1 MFDQQDIERAA
12 FEEVLRQM
20 SARVVVA
27 EAPSGEIIFT
37 NTEAQ
42 QISEQYFGHSVPQEV
57 GGLAELYDNS
67 ELGMFHPDGR
77 AFQPEEWPLTRSIRE
92 GEEVRGEE
100 LIYGFADGS
109 KLFSRHDSSP
119 IYDEG
124 GRIVAGVVVGY
135 DITEQ
140 KRAEEQRAYPA
151 YLLEN
156 IHDAGTAADERYV
169 ITAWN
174 KGAEQMFG
182 WRADE
187 ALGRRVYELIPTD
200 YSDEQLAEALRELSE
215 TGRRRSEGIRYRKD
229 GTPVYAEVLT
239 IALRGERGQ
248 ITGYLGIHRD
258 ITERKRAEEA
268 LQEAHRRIENIL
280 ESITDE
286 FLALDR
292 EWRFTYVNERGLV
305 SAQGVK
311 GEELTREDLL
321 GKNIW
326 ELLPGLV
333 GTPIYQE
340 LHRALREQE
349 TVHFEAHSPLTDRW
363 LELHVYPSEEGL
375 SVYVQNITERK
386 RAQEE
391 IEMRTHQQAAV
402 AELGITA
409 LAGDDLDSL
418 MDEAVACVAR
428 TLGVEYSKIVEL
440 LPGGEELLLRAGVG
454 LEEGLVGRAK
464 EGAGLDSQAGYTLLS
479 EEAVIAED
487 LDAEMRFSPPPLV
500 HERGAVSV
508 VSVVIQGRDGPF
520 GVLGALTTGH
530 RPFSKDDTNFLQA
543 VANVVAT
550 VIERAAEQERLEE
563 VRVAERGR
571 MARDLHDEALQDLSG
586 ALVDAQRLKAIST
599 DLQAAR
605 LSERLLATLDRV
617 GPHLRGAIYDLSLE
631 GERDRPFDVLL
642 ETMVELQRTIA
653 PHLHIALDVHD
664 GILEGALGE
673 TGREILRIVGEALT
687 NARRH
692 SEAENV
698 WVRVGI
704 SKGILFAEVEDDGRG
719 FDLTQEESTPPATT
733 GGVGVGIR
741 AMCERASQL
750 GGELKTQSEPGQGTK
765 VRFELVLQ
773 RELEE
778 AEQEEE
784 VHILL
789 VDDHASIREALASTL
804 EEEEGFEVVGQAGS
818 MAEAQRIL
826 AQESADVAVIDLGLP
841 DGYGGDLIKEM
852 HEKNPRAQAL
862 VLSATLDR
870 AQIARA
876 VERGAAGVLNKTA
889 HLDEVV
895 GAVRRLR
902 AGETLMPLEEVVEL
916 LRFASARR
924 DEEYEARQAIESL
937 TPRA

>member
-100 LIYGFADGS
+100 LIYRFADGS

-124 GRIVAGVVVGY
+124 GRIVAGVAVGY

-140 KRAEEQRAYPA
+140 KRAEEERAYHA

-156 IHDAGTAADERYV
+156 IHDAVTAADERYV

-321 GKNIW
+321 GENIW

-349 TVHFEAHSPLTDRW
+349 TVHFEAYSPLTDRW

-391 IEMRTHQQAAV
+391 IETRTHQQAAV
-402 AELGITA
+402 AELGVTA

-440 LPGGEELLLRAGVG
+440 LPGGEELLLRSGVG
-454 LEEGLVGRAK
+454 FEEGLVGRAK

-487 LDAEMRFSPPPLV
+487 LGAEMRFSPPPLV
-500 HERGAVSV
+500 HERGAVSG

-520 GVLGALTTGH
+520 GVLGAFTTGH

-543 VANVVAT
+543 VANVAAT
-550 VIERAAEQERLEE
+550 AIERAAEQERLEE
-563 VRVAERGR
+563 VREAERGR
-571 MARDLHDEALQDLSG
+571 MARDLHDDALQDLSG

-599 DLQAAR
+599 DPEAAR
-605 LSERLLATLDRV
+605 LSERLLASLDRV
-617 GPHLRGAIYDLSLE
+617 EPHLRGAIYDLSLE
-631 GERDRPFDVLL
+631 KEHDRPFRVLL
-642 ETMVELQRTIA
+642 ETLVELQRTIA
-653 PHLHIALDVHD
+653 PHLQIALDIHRE
-664 GILEGALGE
+664 GIFEGSLGE
-673 TGREILRIVGEALT
+673 KGREILRIIGEALT

-692 SEAENV
+692 ADATNV
-698 WVRVGI
+698 LVRVGI
-704 SKGILFAEVEDDGRG
+704 SEGILFGEVEDDGRG
-719 FDLTQEESTPPATT
+719 FDLTQEEPTSPATT
-733 GGVGVGIR
+733 TTGEGVGMR
-741 AMCERASQL
+741 SMHERANHL
-750 GGELKTQSEPGQGTK
+750 GGELMIEGEPGEGTK
-765 VRFELVLQ
+765 VRFEMLLKKDD
-773 RELEE
+773 EDSED
-778 AEQEEE
+778 E
-784 VHILL
+784 VGVRVLL
-789 VDDHASIREALASTL
+789 VEDHTAIREALASSF
-804 EEEEGFEVVGQAGS
+804 EGEDFEVVGQAGS
-818 MAEAQRIL
+818 MAEARRMLEKIEQPI
-826 AQESADVAVIDLGLP
+826 DVALIDLGLP
-841 DGYGGDLIKEM
+841 DGYGADLIKEVQ
-852 HEKNPRAQAL
+852 E
-862 VLSATLDR
+862 
-870 AQIARA
+870 
-876 VERGAAGVLNKTA
+876 
-889 HLDEVV
+889 
-895 GAVRRLR
+895 
-902 AGETLMPLEEVVEL
+902 
-916 LRFASARR
+916 
-924 DEEYEARQAIESL
+924 
-937 TPRA
+937 